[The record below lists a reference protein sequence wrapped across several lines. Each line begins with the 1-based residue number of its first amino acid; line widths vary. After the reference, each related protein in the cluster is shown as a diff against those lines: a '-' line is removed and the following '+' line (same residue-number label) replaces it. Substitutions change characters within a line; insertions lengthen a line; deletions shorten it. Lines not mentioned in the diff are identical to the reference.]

1 MALISIPTD
10 HIKLSLE
17 KKPPLMLKDYLLRDD
32 LSSCSSNG
40 FKSFPR
46 QRCCTTVRFL
56 LETELKNSKD
66 KYTTTTKRLLKRSRS
81 KAGASATTISAL
93 QRASEAVLNAVKLLP
108 FPSIKSSSPSLKR
121 NCSRKPHFA
130 RSFSR
135 KLFKRS
141 FWRKAD
147 KENDGGEN
155 RRCKM
160 FREFLEEKNQPSD
173 ENTSTNVVT
182 TADTSSSTMSMTASR
197 VSSNSNSNSRVRIEF
212 TAEVLQSWS
221 GNSESSSEA
230 DVVEGETSLPK
241 TEKVSTVVGVAVGEE
256 SINFTKEH
264 NWANEEGKEQFSPV
278 SVLDCPFDDE
288 EEDNNSHFEDGSPH
302 VEGRKPKLMQK
313 FRRFDSLGQLE
324 PVDLEKRI
332 AMTEHECPDDDTEGD
347 EKLLKAK
354 IPSKIFKFMD
364 GTLLLDLFRE
374 TGLEDLKM
382 VEDWVDG
389 NCEDMFVGW
398 EMEEGRKSYLKETE
412 RNDNWRNF
420 NEENQDVGSAV
431 EMEVFSSLVDELLT
445 DFF

>member
-10 HIKLSLE
+10 HIKLRKEISLE

-56 LETELKNSKD
+56 LETELKKSKD
-66 KYTTTTKRLLKRSRS
+66 SYSTTTKRLVKRSRS
-81 KAGASATTISAL
+81 KAGATTISAL

-108 FPSIKSSSPSLKR
+108 FPSINSSSPSLKR
-121 NCSRKPHFA
+121 NCSRKPHFT

-147 KENDGGEN
+147 KENDGGEI

-173 ENTSTNVVT
+173 QNTSTNVVT
-182 TADTSSSTMSMTASR
+182 TADTSASTMTASR
-197 VSSNSNSNSRVRIEF
+197 VSSNSSSNSRAESEF
-212 TAEVLQSWS
+212 MRTFYSLGAEQ
-221 GNSESSSEA
+221 
-230 DVVEGETSLPK
+230 D
-241 TEKVSTVVGVAVGEE
+241 
-256 SINFTKEH
+256 
-264 NWANEEGKEQFSPV
+264 WANEEGKEQFSPV
-278 SVLDCPFDDE
+278 SILDCPFDDE
-288 EEDNNSHFEDGSPH
+288 EEDNSHSEEGSPH
-302 VEGRKPKLMQK
+302 VEGTKQKLMQK
-313 FRRFDSLGQLE
+313 VRRFDSLAQLE

-332 AMTEHECPDDDTEGD
+332 AMTEHEADDDREGD
-347 EKLLKAK
+347 EKLVKLLKAK
-354 IPSKIFKFMD
+354 IPSEIFKFVD
-364 GTLLLDLFRE
+364 SNLLLDCFRE

-382 VEDWVDG
+382 VEDWVNG
-389 NCEDMFVGW
+389 NCEDVFVGW

-412 RNDNWRNF
+412 RNENWRNF

-431 EMEVFSSLVDELLT
+431 ELEVFSSLVDELLT